1 MTDTLHQPDSETQ
14 EAAAPRADDPFT
26 FDAEPEPDAADPSR
40 TATTREWMNQLQS
53 MIDNV
58 ATHAAPAMRD
68 IAAKAAELAA
78 LAGEKAGPIA
88 RRAADATA
96 EAGTKLAE
104 RGRVVAAD
112 LRREAAAA
120 REATN
125 GSSDSTDEPKT
136 ASATDVAPA
145 TEDEREPAGTGA

>member
-1 MTDTLHQPDSETQ
+1 MTETTHHPDGETP
-14 EAAAPRADDPFT
+14 ELAVPTADETFT
-26 FDAEPEPDAADPSR
+26 FDAESGSDAADPGR

-88 RRAADATA
+88 RRAADVTA

-125 GSSDSTDEPKT
+125 GASD
-136 ASATDVAPA
+136 AAVATDAA
-145 TEDEREPAGTGA
+145 STTEDEREPAGTGT

>member
-1 MTDTLHQPDSETQ
+1 MTDTIHQPESGTP
-14 EAAAPRADDPFT
+14 EAAAPQVDET
-26 FDAEPEPDAADPSR
+26 YSFDTEAPAESADPAR
-40 TATTREWMNQLQS
+40 TATAREWMTQLQA

-68 IAAKAAELAA
+68 VAAKAAELAA
-78 LAGEKAGPIA
+78 IAGEKAGPIA

-125 GSSDSTDEPKT
+125 G
-136 ASATDVAPA
+136 ASAST
-145 TEDEREPAGTGA
+145 TEAGTEAETEADREPAGTGA

>member
-1 MTDTLHQPDSETQ
+1 MTDTIHQPESETP
-14 EAAAPRADDPFT
+14 EAAAPHGDETFS
-26 FDAEPEPDAADPSR
+26 FDAEASEDTTDPAR
-40 TATTREWMNQLQS
+40 TAAAREWMTQLQA

-68 IAAKAAELAA
+68 VAAKAAELAA
-78 LAGEKAGPIA
+78 IAGEKAGPIA

-125 GSSDSTDEPKT
+125 GASGSASDAE
-136 ASATDVAPA
+136 
-145 TEDEREPAGTGA
+145 TEARTEREAAGTGS